1 MYTVRD
7 PATATIHTNSTKTNT
22 IGHVGNW
29 MQRRHHR
36 YYSGSESYDYFF
48 SSLYPKMLVN

>member
-48 SSLYPKMLVN
+48 SSLYPKILVN